1 MANIFSGLEN
11 LDDRVIVDNIAM
23 LKAVNMGN
31 VFKGYGTLATNKST
45 KMINGLGKLFG
56 QSKLVNVVEEKKIED
71 FIEEEK
77 DKISHL
83 SRGELDDR
91 LMWILGDY
99 ANNEGNLS
107 RDGISAKCITSS
119 AKYLKVADYLTVAQ
133 KADAI
138 HRRYLEKVLSSIQK
152 ELIKQDGKKA
162 NETEV
167 EIERNIQ
174 NLSEDEKQKLKEV
187 LDLRDLTGSEI
198 RAVLMKTGTPAL
210 IMTALSASGFGAFMA
225 LTTIIHAVFTTI
237 LGVTIPFAFYT
248 GATSALSFVL
258 GPAGVA
264 LVAGTTLWQF
274 TKGNKKIKNELI
286 SQLIFSSVSAYG
298 GSFVAKDEDLPSFES
313 DVELLKEI
321 KKRDVKYEKLVEDNH
336 HLQVKVVDFE
346 KERSSLY
353 HDLKKYKMVIEN
365 ENQKKEE
372 STEKIK
378 QLELEKEAIA
388 KKQGDLARELTR
400 LEGEIKLNQKAGEDQ
415 YNEKINELNLTLEK
429 ETTKLNESIKFHQQL
444 INEASDEIKIKES
457 KIKEIDTRNLKLEDE
472 NKNLTK
478 VMAEKEQL
486 IDHTEKVRRQEIKEK
501 WDIYYKGFEMTSIAI
516 RSATAFSK
524 KELWEIERAL
534 SELYALEDFRSISRG
549 KLKEDGVEYDHLG
562 LSLPS
567 GFPTRILYRV
577 VSNSDIK
584 VKVGRIYKHSD
595 KRLQ

>member
-1 MANIFSGLEN
+1 
-11 LDDRVIVDNIAM
+11 
-23 LKAVNMGN
+23 
-31 VFKGYGTLATNKST
+31 
-45 KMINGLGKLFG
+45 
-56 QSKLVNVVEEKKIED
+56 
-71 FIEEEK
+71 
-77 DKISHL
+77 
-83 SRGELDDR
+83 
-91 LMWILGDY
+91 
-99 ANNEGNLS
+99 
-107 RDGISAKCITSS
+107 
-119 AKYLKVADYLTVAQ
+119 
-133 KADAI
+133 
-138 HRRYLEKVLSSIQK
+138 
-152 ELIKQDGKKA
+152 
-162 NETEV
+162 
-167 EIERNIQ
+167 
-174 NLSEDEKQKLKEV
+174 
-187 LDLRDLTGSEI
+187 
-198 RAVLMKTGTPAL
+198 
-210 IMTALSASGFGAFMA
+210 
-225 LTTIIHAVFTTI
+225 
-237 LGVTIPFAFYT
+237 
-248 GATSALSFVL
+248 
-258 GPAGVA
+258 
-264 LVAGTTLWQF
+264 
-274 TKGNKKIKNELI
+274 
-286 SQLIFSSVSAYG
+286 
-298 GSFVAKDEDLPSFES
+298 
-313 DVELLKEI
+313 
-321 KKRDVKYEKLVEDNH
+321 
-336 HLQVKVVDFE
+336 
-346 KERSSLY
+346 
-353 HDLKKYKMVIEN
+353 MVIEN

-549 KLKEDGVEYDHLG
+549 KLKEDGVEFDHLG